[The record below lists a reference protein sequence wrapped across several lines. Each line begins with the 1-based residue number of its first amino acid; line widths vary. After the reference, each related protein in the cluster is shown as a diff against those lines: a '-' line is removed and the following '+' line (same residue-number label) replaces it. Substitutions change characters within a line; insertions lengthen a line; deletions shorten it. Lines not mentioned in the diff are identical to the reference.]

1 MSFWTK
7 SVFAYSMSYL
17 HQVGQDFEDELWS
30 VFAADVCRG
39 YKVVQILKLGLVEI
53 LKKKFD
59 QKL

>member
-1 MSFWTK
+1 
-7 SVFAYSMSYL
+7 MSYL

-30 VFAADVCRG
+30 VFAADVCWG
-39 YKVVQILKLGLVEI
+39 YEVVQILKLGLVEI